1 MAKEAPT
8 ISVTVDDSAGTG
20 QDISNDI
27 NTVTISTPSGQQDVT
42 GLDKS
47 AVEKLLLLADGVVTL
62 NGVFNDAT
70 NKSHAVLKNYRTLSG
85 TEVGRTVAIVISGQT
100 LSMELLFDD
109 YSLSRAADGSLTWTA
124 TGHLADG
131 TVPAWS

>member
-1 MAKEAPT
+1 MAKEAPVMT
-8 ISVTVDDSAGTG
+8 VTVDDSSGSG

-27 NTVTISTPSGQQDVT
+27 TSVTISTPSEQFDVT

-47 AVEKLLLLADGVVTL
+47 AMEKLLGRADASVTL
-62 NGVFNDAT
+62 NGVFNDAV
-70 NKSHAVLKNYRTLSG
+70 NKSHAVLKDYRTLSG
-85 TEVGRTVAIVISGQT
+85 SEVGRTVALTVSGQT
-100 LSMELLFDD
+100 LTMELLFEN
-109 YSLSRAADGSLTWTA
+109 YELSHSGGQLTWTA